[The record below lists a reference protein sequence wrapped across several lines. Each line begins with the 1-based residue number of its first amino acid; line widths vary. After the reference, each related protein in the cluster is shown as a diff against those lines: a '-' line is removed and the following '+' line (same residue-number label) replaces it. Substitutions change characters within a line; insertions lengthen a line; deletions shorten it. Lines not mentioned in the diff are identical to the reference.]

1 MLIIFSE
8 LFCVPVHEM
17 AHKSPEV
24 FYLAIRWL
32 YWASLQRILKN
43 LLSISVKLKQ
53 VFDMWKTRYDQAVI
67 DRLKTERAVSHHR
80 KLVLRQVWQTWQEH
94 NKLSIRTQVSGRYGG
109 RSRSYLVILWWGDGS
124 SVSISS
130 VLQHVCVINNHCNI
144 KNVVIQLLRR
154 QCLWLH
160 NTRLTAMCF
169 LRWREAY
176 SEAQTV
182 HANTNLALWQWSLM
196 LQRKVSNQ

>member
-1 MLIIFSE
+1 MTRLWLTGWRQSE
-8 LFCVPVHEM
+8 LSVITGRWCFGKFGKLGRSITSCQSEHRWVE
-17 AHKSPEV
+17 AHK
-24 FYLAIRWL
+24 
-32 YWASLQRILKN
+32 
-43 LLSISVKLKQ
+43 LSV
-53 VFDMWKTRYDQAVI
+53 
-67 DRLKTERAVSHHR
+67 R
-80 KLVLRQVWQTWQEH
+80 KG
-94 NKLSIRTQVSGRYGG
+94 VSGRYGG
-109 RSRSYLVILWWGDGS
+109 RSRSYLVILWWGDCS